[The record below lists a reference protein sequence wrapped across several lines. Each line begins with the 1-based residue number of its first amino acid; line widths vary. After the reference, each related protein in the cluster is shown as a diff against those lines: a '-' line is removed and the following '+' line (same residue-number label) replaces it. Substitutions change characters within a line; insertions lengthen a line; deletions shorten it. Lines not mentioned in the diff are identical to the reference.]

1 MSAIA
6 KTCVAVSRVAV
17 VSVSK
22 SWITE
27 MSETRIAVTRIS
39 KTSRQARVSKSVGTV
54 LSISISI
61 SLGLCVS
68 LPLGNMDDSSRVGN
82 VTSGT
87 SVGSTDS
94 RDSGRGKASN
104 VHGGRG
110 GNASVASSSNG
121 RSSVAKTGIAVA
133 KSSIAESGIAQ
144 TIGTIEGISI
154 SLSLPLGNMDNSGR
168 VGNIASST
176 SIGSSNSGDSSRGKS
191 GNVHRGRRRDTSV
204 ASSVGG
210 SIASIS
216 GVAKTI
222 SGITCVAEA
231 SAIAK
236 EVGVSLGS
244 GCSSKEEGGLGSKT
258 Q

>member
-1 MSAIA
+1 
-6 KTCVAVSRVAV
+6 
-17 VSVSK
+17 
-22 SWITE
+22 
-27 MSETRIAVTRIS
+27 MSETRIAVTRMS

-61 SLGLCVS
+61 GLS
-68 LPLGNMDDSSRVGN
+68 LPLGNMDDSS
-82 VTSGT
+82 
-87 SVGSTDS
+87 
-94 RDSGRGKASN
+94 
-104 VHGGRG
+104 
-110 GNASVASSSNG
+110 
-121 RSSVAKTGIAVA
+121 
-133 KSSIAESGIAQ
+133 
-144 TIGTIEGISI
+144 
-154 SLSLPLGNMDNSGR
+154 R

-176 SIGSSNSGDSSRGKS
+176 SIGSSNSGKSSRGKA
-191 GNVHRGRRRDTSV
+191 GNVHRGRRGDASV

-236 EVGVSLGS
+236 EVGVSLSS
-244 GCSSKEEGGLGSKT
+244 GCSSKEESGLGSKT